1 MFSPKITETRSIVY
15 FDGVCNLCNFWVKW
29 IRKVD
34 RKSRFELRSLQ
45 SEEGKEFIKKYQM
58 ESGLVPDSVVYH
70 RVITNQVYFG
80 SNAVLNIIKDLGIG
94 GKMIYWLLRL
104 IPIFMRDAVY
114 RWVARNRYKWFG
126 TCELER

>member
-45 SEEGKEFIKKYQM
+45 SEEGKEFIKIYQM

-70 RVITNQVYFG
+70 RVKTNQVYFE
-80 SNAVLNIIKDLGIG
+80 SDAVLNIIKDLGFG
-94 GKMIYWLLRL
+94 GKLIYWLLRL
-104 IPIFMRDAVY
+104 LPKFMLNAVY